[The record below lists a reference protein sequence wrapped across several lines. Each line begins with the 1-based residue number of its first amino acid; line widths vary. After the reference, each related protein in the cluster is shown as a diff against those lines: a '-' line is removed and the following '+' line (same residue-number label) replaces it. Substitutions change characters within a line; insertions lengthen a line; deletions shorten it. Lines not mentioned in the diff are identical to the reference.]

1 MDCKITPSFL
11 KGEINVPSSKSYCH
25 RYILNAALCKG
36 KSLLSNITFS
46 KDIYAT
52 LEGVKSLGA
61 SYEIKGNNV
70 EITGISPQNKEI
82 IVDCNE
88 SGSTLRF
95 LIPILTVLKD
105 NVMLTGKERLFER
118 PLTPYLDIFDKNN
131 INYEL
136 GKTYIKI
143 NGTFKNKKFVLP
155 GDVSSQFVTGMIYA
169 GVLLNEDIEICI
181 SSNLES
187 KPYVD
192 MTLKALKDFGIDI
205 KNSNY
210 NSFFIRKGQ
219 GFKEHNISIEGDYSQ
234 GAFFL
239 VGNFLGNDITLSN
252 LNNKSIQGDKK
263 IFGIIKEFKKPGYI
277 KTDVSQIP
285 DLVPILSVAAALRDG
300 ETLIYGAKRLRL
312 KESDRLKAI
321 TNALKNL
328 GANISEGEDHLK
340 IKGKSVLNGGVIDS
354 VNDHRIAM
362 ACAIASTRCKNC
374 VIIKDSQCVEK
385 SYPNFWEDFVKL
397 GGKISLGVF

>member
-1 MDCKITPSFL
+1 MDCKIIPSFL
-11 KGEINVPSSKSYCH
+11 KGKINIPSSKSYCH

-46 KDIYAT
+46 KDIFAT
-52 LEGVKSLGA
+52 LDGIKSLGA
-61 SYEIKGNNV
+61 DYKICGNNV
-70 EITGISPQNKEI
+70 EISGILLENKSS

-95 LIPILTVLKD
+95 LIPILTVLK
-105 NVMLTGKERLFER
+105 NSVMLTGKERLFER
-118 PLTPYLDIFDKNN
+118 PLTPYLDIFDENN
-131 INYEL
+131 ISYEL

-143 NGTFKNKKFVLP
+143 DGTFKNKKFILP

-169 GVLLNEDIEICI
+169 GVLLNEDVEICI
-181 SSNLES
+181 SSYLES

-205 KNSNY
+205 KNNNY
-210 NSFFIRKGQ
+210 NSFFISKGQ
-219 GFKEHNISIEGDYSQ
+219 KFKEHNISIEGDYSQ

-239 VGNFLGNDITLSN
+239 VGNFLGNDITLNN
-252 LNNKSIQGDKK
+252 LNNNSIQGDKK
-263 IFGIIKEFKKPGYI
+263 IVEIIEEYKKSGNL

-312 KESDRLKAI
+312 KESDRLEAI

-328 GANISEGEDHLK
+328 GADISEGEDYLK
-340 IKGKSVLNGGVIDS
+340 IKGKEYLDGGVIDS

-374 VIIKDSQCVEK
+374 VIIKDSKCVEK
-385 SYPNFWEDFVKL
+385 SYPNFWKDFAKL
-397 GGKISLGVF
+397 GGKISIGEF